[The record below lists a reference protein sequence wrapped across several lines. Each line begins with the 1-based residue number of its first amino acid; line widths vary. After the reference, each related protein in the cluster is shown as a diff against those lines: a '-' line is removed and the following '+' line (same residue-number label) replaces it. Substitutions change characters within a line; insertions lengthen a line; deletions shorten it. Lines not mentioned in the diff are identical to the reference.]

1 MHHGGK
7 DSGALT
13 GEAVDGAEDTEST
26 PAGRDR
32 GGMKTV
38 AGAAGDAG
46 AGEGEAP
53 AAAAKA
59 AAVLC
64 CAGAEARVRSQG
76 VERRMARKAVPAPR
90 QPRAGGGGRG
100 RGVVGGAKRHKEIE
114 RIGGCG
120 RGGGCPGSPEQ
131 RQRRGLGSGR
141 TMRSARRRGIERS
154 DSTSMSGPRGSAALT
169 SGLRRRRRS
178 RSLNRRRSVAR
189 ADQF

>member
-64 CAGAEARVRSQG
+64 CAGAEARVRSPG

-100 RGVVGGAKRHKEIE
+100 RGVVGGAKRHKEI
-114 RIGGCG
+114 
-120 RGGGCPGSPEQ
+120 
-131 RQRRGLGSGR
+131 
-141 TMRSARRRGIERS
+141 
-154 DSTSMSGPRGSAALT
+154 
-169 SGLRRRRRS
+169 
-178 RSLNRRRSVAR
+178 
-189 ADQF
+189 